1 MGQTRKRRKDQG
13 RGQAGGRWLAE
24 GADGCVFT
32 APHNWPC
39 ESPASL
45 SAYDPEDPSVVT
57 KIVATDDF
65 EEDLFR
71 LFPVI
76 RKKYKL
82 RNLPEFLGTCK
93 PRTTR
98 FVKRTNRTVNM
109 IEYFKNLNRQGKTRK
124 GCKAWARNFEA
135 GRPRK
140 MYVYRKY
147 LTTFADYRKQI
158 LDLRLPPSRA
168 NTMAALLAK
177 QAPLFHRTLS
187 VLATGTPYQILH
199 YDMHSKNIVLYPVGS
214 KPFDP
219 LDGSTFEIGPADF
232 GRAIWRDVRKPVHPE
247 HWDVAYYV
255 QFLSQSPSSRYS
267 GFSQFS
273 LENRLFAYIASH
285 LHDMNDEKDHHKTW
299 LERWASNP
307 DVLAERK
314 TAQDPLYWALPTLLS
329 VFPRSPKWRIFEQT
343 LERLVR
349 LLIIAPNNYQRAV
362 ALQKNPPLRHFFDKL
377 KGRSMLP
384 VAFGVFLRGALEC
397 CGLSLEERAKAMQ
410 NQSSAAY
417 ALIPKALHPAFELYW
432 KELLTIL

>member
-1 MGQTRKRRKDQG
+1 V
-13 RGQAGGRWLAE
+13 GGRWLAE
-24 GADGCVFT
+24 GADGCVFS

-39 ESPASL
+39 ESPAAL
-45 SAYDPEDPSVVT
+45 PAYDPEDPSLVT

-65 EEDLFR
+65 EENLFK
-71 LFPVI
+71 LFPLI

-82 RNLPEFLGTCK
+82 HNLPEFLGTCK

-147 LTTFADYRKQI
+147 LVTFADYKKQI
-158 LDLRLPPSRA
+158 ADLRLSGPRMNA
-168 NTMAALLAK
+168 MAALLAK
-177 QAPLFHRTLS
+177 QATLFHRTLS

-232 GRAIWRDVRKPVHPE
+232 GRAIWRDTREPLRPDS
-247 HWDVAYYV
+247 WDVPYYV
-255 QFLSQSPSSRYS
+255 QFLSRSPSSRYS

-285 LHDMNDEKDHHKTW
+285 LHEKVEGKTW
-299 LERWASNP
+299 LELWAADP
-307 DVLAERK
+307 DVSAERK
-314 TAQDPLYWALPTLLS
+314 KAPDPLYWALPTLLS
-329 VFPRSPKWRIFEQT
+329 VFPRSPKWRHFEQN

-349 LLIIAPNNYQRAV
+349 LLVAAPNNYQRSV
-362 ALQKNPPLRHFFDKL
+362 ALQRSVPLRRFFDKL

-397 CGLSLEERAKAMQ
+397 CGLSLKEREQAMSDK
-410 NQSSAAY
+410 SSDSY
-417 ALIPKALHPAFELYW
+417 ALIPNALHPAFQLYW
-432 KELLTIL
+432 KGLLTILS